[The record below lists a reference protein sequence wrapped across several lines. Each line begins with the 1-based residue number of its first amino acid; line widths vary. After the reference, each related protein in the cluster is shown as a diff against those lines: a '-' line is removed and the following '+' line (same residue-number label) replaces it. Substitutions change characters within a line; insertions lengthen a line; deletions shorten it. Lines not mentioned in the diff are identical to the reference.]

1 MELDSDTGDL
11 NIELY
16 NNDSEERLYIYED
29 KIYDSNSTFK
39 NLKIELGSST
49 NTINMATITITKEC
63 AKIISIS
70 LFKKMFDDYSGKK
83 VGDDFTLEEL
93 VDKFE
98 FPNSTPPQ
106 SMTITE
112 NKEKKEKKEKKKSP
126 KMTGYKIF
134 TQKEKSNITAEC
146 KKLKESG
153 ENPKFMAVA
162 SSLWKKKTEEEK
174 KVFNDMVSN
183 E

>member
-11 NIELY
+11 DIELY
-16 NNDSEERLYIYED
+16 NDSEERLYICD
-29 KIYDSNSTFK
+29 NKIYDTNSTFK
-39 NLKIELGSST
+39 NLKIDLESST
-49 NTINMATITITKEC
+49 NTLNMATITITKEC

-83 VGDDFTLEEL
+83 VGEDFTLEEL

-98 FPNSTPPQ
+98 FPNSSPPQ
-106 SMTITE
+106 SMTLT
-112 NKEKKEKKEKKKSP
+112 EKKENKEKKKSP

-134 TQKEKSNITAEC
+134 TQKEKDNITAEC

-153 ENPKFMAVA
+153 ESPKFMAVA
-162 SSLWKKKTEEEK
+162 STLWKKKTDEEK
-174 KVFNDMVSN
+174 KVFNDMVTN
-183 E
+183 Q

>member
-1 MELDSDTGDL
+1 
-11 NIELY
+11 
-16 NNDSEERLYIYED
+16 
-29 KIYDSNSTFK
+29 
-39 NLKIELGSST
+39 
-49 NTINMATITITKEC
+49 MATITITKEC

-83 VGDDFTLEEL
+83 VGEDFTLDEL

-106 SMTITE
+106 SMTLTE
-112 NKEKKEKKEKKKSP
+112 NKEKKEKKKSS

-146 KKLKESG
+146 NKLKESG

-162 SSLWKKKTEEEK
+162 SSLWKKKTDEEK

>member
-1 MELDSDTGDL
+1 MELDSDTRDL

-16 NNDSEERLYIYED
+16 NNNESEERLYICDD
-29 KIYDSNSTFK
+29 KVYDTNSTFK
-39 NLKIELGSST
+39 NLKIDLESST
-49 NTINMATITITKEC
+49 NTLNMATITITKEC

-83 VGDDFTLEEL
+83 VGEDFTLEEL

-98 FPNSTPPQ
+98 FPNTPL
-106 SMTITE
+106 E
-112 NKEKKEKKEKKKSP
+112 NNVVKEKKEKKKSP

-134 TQKEKSNITAEC
+134 TQKEKTNITAEC

-153 ENPKFMAVA
+153 ESPKFMSVA
-162 SSLWKKKTEEEK
+162 STIWKKKTDEEK
-174 KVFNDMVSN
+174 KVFNDMVTN
-183 E
+183 Q

>member
-16 NNDSEERLYIYED
+16 NNDSEERLYICDD
-29 KIYDSNSTFK
+29 KVYDSNSTFK

-83 VGDDFTLEEL
+83 VGEDFTLDEL

-98 FPNSTPPQ
+98 FPNSSPPQ
-106 SMTITE
+106 SMTLTE
-112 NKEKKEKKEKKKSP
+112 NKEKKEKKKSS
-126 KMTGYKIF
+126 KMTGYKVF
-134 TQKEKSNITAEC
+134 TQKEKSNISAEC

-162 SSLWKKKTEEEK
+162 SSLWKKKTDEEK

>member
-16 NNDSEERLYIYED
+16 NNDSEERLYICDD
-29 KIYDSNSTFK
+29 KVYDSNSTFK

-49 NTINMATITITKEC
+49 NTLNMATITITKEC

-83 VGDDFTLEEL
+83 VGEDFTLDEL

-106 SMTITE
+106 SMTLTENKE
-112 NKEKKEKKEKKKSP
+112 NKEKKKSS

>member
-16 NNDSEERLYIYED
+16 NNDSEERLYICDD
-29 KIYDSNSTFK
+29 KVYDSNSTFK

-83 VGDDFTLEEL
+83 VGEDFTLDEL

-98 FPNSTPPQ
+98 FPNSSPPQ
-106 SMTITE
+106 SMTLTE
-112 NKEKKEKKEKKKSP
+112 NKEKKKSS
-126 KMTGYKIF
+126 KMTGYKVF
-134 TQKEKSNITAEC
+134 TQKEKSNISAEC

-162 SSLWKKKTEEEK
+162 SSLWKKKTDEEK